1 MHRANARHTRVV
13 AHNSR
18 HARRPPALTTEQRRH
33 QMVLR
38 PPHRKPAHPPARMDA
53 IHSHR
58 LRRHAQKRAPARRQ
72 NDGQSRLPSKVRP
85 SHRNHRSNPL
95 SLRASAAHLCAS
107 CHPIERNGQPLSQ
120 QLLPEPHPQSIFRL
134 RRILDKLRRHQRQLP
149 FIARHIRVVH
159 IPDAHTISPA
169 HHLHSVRATVQL
181 PQIHT
186 NHLAP
191 LLAALLP
198 PSAHSPTVGTPLRIH
213 DLHCSRKISRQIFQN
228 SRLIPKI
235 SRQILHNVTTNFS

>member
-1 MHRANARHTRVV
+1 MDY
-13 AHNSR
+13 
-18 HARRPPALTTEQRRH
+18 P
-33 QMVLR
+33 
-38 PPHRKPAHPPARMDA
+38 MDA
-53 IHSHR
+53 YPPYVIYPIYDVGDFIHIPKADR
-58 LRRHAQKRAPARRQ
+58 FRV
-72 NDGQSRLPSKVRP
+72 LPSKVRP

-134 RRILDKLRRHQRQLP
+134 RHILDKLRRHQRQLP

-159 IPDAHTISPA
+159 IPDAHPRPPA

-198 PSAHSPTVGTPLRIH
+198 PSAHSPIVGTPLRIH
-213 DLHCSRKISRQIFQN
+213 DLHCSRKICRQIFQN
-228 SRLIPKI
+228 SRLISHKPSTTLSKNVDSPI
-235 SRQILHNVTTNFS
+235 EKCRQFH